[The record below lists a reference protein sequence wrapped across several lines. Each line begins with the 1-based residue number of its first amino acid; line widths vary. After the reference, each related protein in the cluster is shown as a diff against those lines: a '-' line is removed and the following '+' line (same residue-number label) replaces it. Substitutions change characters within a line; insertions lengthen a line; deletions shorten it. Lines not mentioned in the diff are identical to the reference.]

1 MRASSIT
8 LSQAIER
15 IRPADAEAMAR
26 AEARQQNLT
35 KPPGSLGRLEEVSIR
50 LAGIFGTERPSICGK
65 AVIVAAGD
73 HGVVAQGV
81 TGYPQEVT
89 AQMVLNFLAGGAAI
103 SVMSRHLGIRQV
115 VVDAGVA
122 AEIPAFPGMAGDV
135 EFRSLKIGRG
145 TADISQGPAMSREQ
159 AVRCLEEGI
168 GLAVEVIESGVDLL
182 GTGDMGIGNT
192 TASSAI
198 TSAVTGHPP
207 EETTGEGTGRT
218 PEEMQHKIGV
228 VRTALE
234 VNGLHPPSPPPLRGG
249 IQGGVEL
256 LAKVGGFEIGVL
268 AGVILGSA
276 VMRKPVVVDGFISGA
291 AALVANAVCPAARDY
306 MLPSHVSAE
315 RGHRAALAGL
325 GLTPLLD
332 LGMRLGEGTGAALA
346 MPIVEAAAA
355 TLSEMATFAEAGV
368 SDRDPDDNPESPL
381 PPGEG

>member
-15 IRPADAEAMAR
+15 IRPADADAMAR

-234 VNGLHPPSPPPLRGG
+234 VNAPDTND
-249 IQGGVEL
+249 GVEL